1 MKNKIKHNSG
11 IFNIVLLFIICMLLI
26 YGIVQ
31 IFSNIYVL
39 KEKVRR
45 LEEKVEI
52 LENESRELWLNI
64 DGLSESYTLLYN
76 EIHRGNN

>member
-1 MKNKIKHNSG
+1 MKNKFKHNSE
-11 IFNIVLLFIICMLLI
+11 IFNIVLLSTICILLI

-39 KEKVRR
+39 KEKVRK

-76 EIHRGNN
+76 EIYRGE